1 MIVYHRLCGILSF
14 VPYNDIA
21 PISRQMTILA
31 GLVVVGFMAF
41 GLALSYYKN
50 IVFDHQ
56 LVVMEERN
64 AALREHIQQGQ
75 QELQYLESAQY
86 KDKYAKENFSLIRPG
101 EHILFLTE
109 EDNDFVTLSEKAQ
122 MTKEEKEAILAENLR
137 LIPVIDHWK
146 MYLFR
151 RDALEQF
158 AEAKI
163 TQ

>member
-1 MIVYHRLCGILSF
+1 

-31 GLVVVGFMAF
+31 GLMVVGFMAF

-50 IVFDHQ
+50 ILFDHQ
-56 LVVMEERN
+56 LTVMEERN
-64 AALREHIQQGQ
+64 ATLREHIQQGQ

-101 EHILFLTE
+101 EHIVFLPE
-109 EDNDFVTLSEKAQ
+109 EDNAPSAALERGQ
-122 MTKEEKEAILAENLR
+122 MTKEEKKAVLAENLR
-137 LIPVIDHWK
+137 LIPAIDHWE

-158 AEAKI
+158 AESKI
-163 TQ
+163 GE